1 MSKRK
6 ILTYIKG
13 VNYDRLPQHFK
24 DKRQQL
30 SELGRTIDKLNR
42 RKDKIK
48 KELQTIYTSSKSLNK
63 QYTQLYKE
71 LQFFNKQYT
80 PKCYVVIDKRYED
93 DYLNLVIKHTKT
105 TSIYLGRK
113 DKVIKQLKPY
123 IKTLNN
129 TNYKTKLN
137 DFLSKQIRK
146 LIDYDNPNFI
156 LEKSIY
162 FKDILRMLED
172 DNKSKSI
179 FSFFD

>member
-6 ILTYIKG
+6 ILTFIKD

-123 IKTLNN
+123 IKTLTN